1 VTSAGVEPRAA
12 SADDLAI
19 LRAAGIANPA
29 RLVALIRATIDFL
42 ALDLSGL
49 TVLTEAA
56 SGPYVVTPV
65 IAALAGAARVIAL
78 TRDSRY
84 ATAEQ
89 VSAQTRALERLCDLP
104 AEAVAIH
111 NGRTPDLFAAADIVT
126 NLGFMRPIDAAVVA
140 GLKPTAVVP
149 LMCEAWEFR
158 PGDVDTT
165 ACRARGIPVIGTNES
180 YPGLDVFAYCGWLAL
195 KMLFDAQIEVHKSRL
210 LVISGDQ
217 FGPVIANRLALA
229 GAEVRLLAS
238 LRELGAADLAADALI
253 VADYARQDM
262 IIGPGGDVTAAE
274 LVAVCPGVAVIQF
287 VGQVDVPSLAAAGMH
302 VYPGSE
308 LGPRRMA
315 LTLAGLG
322 PRPVIELHAAGLKVG
337 ELTARARLVGQPA
350 ADLADVR
357 LRGHVLGQMVTEEGA
372 HASL

>member
-1 VTSAGVEPRAA
+1 VEPRAA

-19 LRAAGIANPA
+19 LRAAGVANPA

-65 IAALAGAARVIAL
+65 IAALTGAARVIAL
-78 TRDSRY
+78 TGGSRY

-104 AEAVAIH
+104 AEAVEIH

-126 NLGFMRPIDAAVVA
+126 NLGFVRPIDAAVVA
-140 GLKPTAVVP
+140 SLKPTAVVP

-158 PGDVDTT
+158 PGDVDAA

-195 KMLFDAQIEVHKSRL
+195 KMLFDAQIGVHKSRL
-210 LVISGDQ
+210 LVISTDQ
-217 FGPVIANRLALA
+217 FGPVIANRLAQA
-229 GAEVRLLAS
+229 GANVRQRAT
-238 LRELGAADLAADALI
+238 LRAATADLTGADAVI
-253 VADYARQDM
+253 IADYARQDM
-262 IIGPGGDVTAAE
+262 IIGPGGDVTTAE
-274 LVAVCPGVAVIQF
+274 LAAACPGATVVQF
-287 VGQVDVPSLAAAGMH
+287 VGQVDAASLTAAGIH

-322 PRPVIELHAAGLKVG
+322 PRPVIELHAAGMKVG
-337 ELTARARLVGQPA
+337 ELAARSRLAGRPA
-350 ADLADVR
+350 AELADVR
-357 LRGHVLGQMVTEEGA
+357 LRGHVLGQTVTEQVS

>member
-1 VTSAGVEPRAA
+1 VQPRAA
-12 SADDLAI
+12 SADDFAI
-19 LRAAGIANPA
+19 LRAAGIVNPA
-29 RLVALIRATIDFL
+29 RMVALIRETIDFL
-42 ALDLSGL
+42 ALDLSRL

-56 SGPYVVTPV
+56 SGSYVVTPIV
-65 IAALAGAARVIAL
+65 AALAGAARVIAL
-78 TRDSRY
+78 TRASRY

-89 VSAQTRALERLCDLP
+89 VCAQTQALERLCSLP
-104 AEAVAIH
+104 VEVVEIYTE
-111 NGRTPDLFAAADIVT
+111 RTPDLFAAADIVT
-126 NLGFMRPIDAAVVA
+126 NLGFVRPIDAAVVA
-140 GLKPTAVVP
+140 SLKPTAVVP

-158 PGDVDTT
+158 PGDVDAA

-195 KMLFDAQIEVHKSRL
+195 KMLFDAQIEVHKSKL
-210 LVISGDQ
+210 LVVSSDQ
-217 FGPVIANRLALA
+217 FGPVIANRLAQT
-229 GAEVRLLAS
+229 GAAVRLLAS
-238 LRELGAADLAADALI
+238 LADIGAADLPADALI

-274 LVAVCPGVAVIQF
+274 MASACPGVTVIQF
-287 VGQVDVPSLAAAGMH
+287 VGQVDVAGLAAAGVH

-315 LTLAGLG
+315 LTLAGLA

-337 ELTARARLVGQPA
+337 EIAARARLAGQSA
-350 ADLADVR
+350 ADLAEVR
-357 LRGHVLGQMVTEEGA
+357 LRGHVLGQTVMEQET

>member
-1 VTSAGVEPRAA
+1 VQPRAA
-12 SADDLAI
+12 SADDLAV
-19 LRAAGIANPA
+19 LRAAGSANPA
-29 RLVALIRATIDFL
+29 RIVALIRETIDFL

-56 SGPYVVTPV
+56 SGPYVVTPI

-84 ATAEQ
+84 ATAAQ
-89 VSAQTRALERLCDLP
+89 VSTQTRSLERLCGLP
-104 AEAVAIH
+104 VDGIEIH
-111 NGRTPDLFAAADIVT
+111 TERTPALFAAADIVT
-126 NLGFMRPIDAAVVA
+126 NLGFVRPIDAATVA

-158 PGDVDTT
+158 PGDVDAA

-210 LVISGDQ
+210 LVVSSDQ
-217 FGPVIANRLALA
+217 FGPVIAERLAQA
-229 GAEVRLLAS
+229 GAAVRLLVS
-238 LRELGAADLAADALI
+238 LADIGATALAADALI

-262 IIGPGGDVTAAE
+262 IIGPGGDVTAAG
-274 LVAVCPGVAVIQF
+274 LAAACPGATVIQF
-287 VGQVDVPSLAAAGMH
+287 VGRVDPTSLTAAGIH
-302 VYPGSE
+302 LYPGGE

-337 ELTARARLVGQPA
+337 EIAARARLAGKLAV
-350 ADLADVR
+350 DLAEVR
-357 LRGHVLGQMVTEEGA
+357 LRGHILGQTVTE
-372 HASL
+372 